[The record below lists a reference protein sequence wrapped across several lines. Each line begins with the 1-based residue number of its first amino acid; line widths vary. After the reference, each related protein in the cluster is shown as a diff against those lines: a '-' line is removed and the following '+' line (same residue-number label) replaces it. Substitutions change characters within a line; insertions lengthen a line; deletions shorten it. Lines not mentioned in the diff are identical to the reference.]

1 MKKYG
6 IDRIRGCG
14 LIKLMEQ
21 RTFKGKKGWV
31 CIGIITGPGNAGK
44 LLARLNGTSRRKKWT
59 R

>member
-1 MKKYG
+1 MSKYA

-44 LLARLNGTSRRKKWT
+44 LLARLNNTGRRK
-59 R
+59 